1 MNFKILK
8 ALILCSG
15 VLVAGAAYAQQP
27 KSTGFKVEDGLFL
40 YEKIEPV
47 ELSKKEIIAHSAA
60 FLAEKFKS
68 SKSVIELRDDELG
81 KIVGDVILRNPKA
94 KFLSAFP
101 AVKVRIIID
110 AKDGRY
116 RLQATNIVGVDGN
129 GKVTTWTIEGTNQYR
144 LEPAALEALN
154 AFAAEFKTYI
164 SNVKSSSDW

>member
-1 MNFKILK
+1 MNFKFLRTLIISCA
-8 ALILCSG
+8 AL
-15 VLVAGAAYAQQP
+15 VVGAAYAQQP
-27 KSTGFKVEDGLFL
+27 KSAAFKVESGLFI

-47 ELSKKEIIAHSAA
+47 ELSKKEIIANSAA
-60 FLAEKFKS
+60 FLAEKFRS

-101 AVKVRIIID
+101 AVKARIIID

-129 GKVTTWTIEGTNQYR
+129 GKVTTWTVEGANQYR

-154 AFAAEFKTYI
+154 AFAAEFKAYI
-164 SNVKSSSDW
+164 SDVHSSSDW